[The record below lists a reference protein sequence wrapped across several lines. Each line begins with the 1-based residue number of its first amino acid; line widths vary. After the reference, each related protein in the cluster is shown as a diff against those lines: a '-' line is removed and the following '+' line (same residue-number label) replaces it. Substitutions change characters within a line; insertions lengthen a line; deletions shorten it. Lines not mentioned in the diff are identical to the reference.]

1 MGIHGN
7 PTRCNIANANQ
18 NRDWRI
24 YAEFAQI
31 LISEAKKLYQAA
43 YWKPDLNTSWSEK

>member
-1 MGIHGN
+1 MGMHGN
-7 PTRCNIANANQ
+7 SSKNNLATANQ

-31 LISEAKKLYQAA
+31 LISEARKLYQDE
-43 YWKPDLNTSWSEK
+43 KPFSIELENSVLL